1 MEMKRISILTSLSSL
16 IAILASATT
25 LSVKPAQASLIG
37 DTVNLLVTV
46 LGDFGNIINDSA
58 VVVDPGIEFT
68 NFATRGANLNLDV
81 FDESFDIIANTRS
94 NGSIREQTRWR
105 LSDLDWVD
113 SPGIVTGVSQ
123 TGGPN
128 ALNISF
134 TDDSITVLLDDVAPG
149 QNQTVTW
156 SFDIQT
162 QHESTPEATSVLGL
176 LALGMFGANSILKR
190 KSS

>member
-1 MEMKRISILTSLSSL
+1 MEMKRISTLTSLSSL

-25 LSVKPAQASLIG
+25 LDVKPAQAALIG
-37 DTVNLLVTV
+37 DTVNLQSTV
-46 LGDFGNIINDSA
+46 LTDSA

-68 NFATRGANLNLDV
+68 VFGNAGANLNVDV
-81 FDESFDIIANTRS
+81 FNESFDIIFNS
-94 NGSIREQTRWR
+94 VGIDFIGFQSEWI

-113 SPGIVTGVSQ
+113 SPGIVTGVTQ

-134 TDDSITVLLDDVAPG
+134 TDDSITVFLDDVAPG
-149 QNQTVTW
+149 PNQTVTW